1 MYLECIMSFLPFT
14 HSWIKTF
21 LLLPCCLD
29 GQAWLAAAAAL
40 AGRQA
45 GWCHRR
51 LGVQAGRRP
60 GLGRQAAAA
69 AAAPASAGRLASA
82 AAAWAGRPPPRSSLS
97 PGLRPATTAAQEAGG
112 RCRLLGLGLLHGAG
126 PSSQAIED
134 DTQEI
139 EM

>member
-40 AGRQA
+40 AGRQV

-51 LGVQAGRRP
+51 GVQAGRR
-60 GLGRQAAAA
+60 
-69 AAAPASAGRLASA
+69 PASAGRLASA
-82 AAAWAGRPPPRSSLS
+82 AAAWAGRPPRSSLS

-112 RCRLLGLGLLHGAG
+112 WCRLLGLGLLHGAG

-139 EM
+139 EMRSGKETN

>member
-1 MYLECIMSFLPFT
+1 MSLLPFT

-29 GQAWLAAAAAL
+29 GQAWLADRRRP
-40 AGRQA
+40 GRQA
-45 GWCHRR
+45 GR
-51 LGVQAGRRP
+51 LAGATAAWAC
-60 GLGRQAAAA
+60 RQ

-139 EM
+139 EMRSGKETN

>member
-1 MYLECIMSFLPFT
+1 MSLLPFT

-40 AGRQA
+40 AGRLA
-45 GWCHRR
+45 GATAAWAC
-51 LGVQAGRRP
+51 
-60 GLGRQAAAA
+60 RQ

-139 EM
+139 EMRSGKETN